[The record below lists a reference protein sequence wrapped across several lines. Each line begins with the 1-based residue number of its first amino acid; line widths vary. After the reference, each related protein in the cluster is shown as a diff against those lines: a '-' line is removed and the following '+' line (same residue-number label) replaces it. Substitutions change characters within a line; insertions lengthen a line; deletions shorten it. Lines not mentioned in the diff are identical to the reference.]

1 METDLQF
8 IKELKIPQQSTD
20 ARLLRPGLAKLNT
33 LHGMGYETSA
43 GSGTSGGFLDTNQA
57 RLSSYSHF
65 AKAA

>member
-43 GSGTSGGFLDTNQA
+43 GGASGGFLDTNQA
-57 RLSSYSHF
+57 RVSSYSDF